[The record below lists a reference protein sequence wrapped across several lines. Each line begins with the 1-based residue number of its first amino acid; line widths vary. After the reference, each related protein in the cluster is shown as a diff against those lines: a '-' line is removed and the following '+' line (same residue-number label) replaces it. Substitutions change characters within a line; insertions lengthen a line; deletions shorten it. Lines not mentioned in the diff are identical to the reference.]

1 MSRAKEIW
9 ILGATGRGRS
19 AVARELAGRQLAP
32 VLVARD
38 SARLRELAD
47 TIPGAPRTLVVET
60 FEGTVAELK
69 PAISQS
75 W

>member
-1 MSRAKEIW
+1 MELRAGV
-9 ILGATGRGRS
+9 GALSPGS
-19 AVARELAGRQLAP
+19 LLAGQLAP

-47 TIPGAPRTLVVET
+47 TFPGAPRTLVVET